1 MIRFQARILR
11 MDLKGPGMV
20 RRKYSP
26 EDVANKRERENAQLK
41 KLLAEL
47 GLDERMLWHVATE
60 NFMLAAVGR
69 ERGRQVRSRRA
80 DSATGRLS

>member
-1 MIRFQARILR
+1 
-11 MDLKGPGMV
+11 MV
-20 RRKYSP
+20 RRRYSP
-26 EDVANKRERENAQLK
+26 EDVANKLRERENAQLK